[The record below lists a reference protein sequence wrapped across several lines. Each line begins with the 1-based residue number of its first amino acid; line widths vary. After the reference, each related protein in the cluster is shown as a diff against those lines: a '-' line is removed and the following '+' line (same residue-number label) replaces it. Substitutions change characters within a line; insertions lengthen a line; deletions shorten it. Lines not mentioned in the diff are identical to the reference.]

1 MSITRQMSASDSE
14 EVAGVGGARS
24 QKSKSDAGDAGTR
37 DKKIDKKKLQTIQ
50 LVIATHKTV
59 QQLHELAKHRQ
70 PDFIEFPTVNPFK
83 HQLFSIKQQPK
94 RLADLSIF
102 LADLLRHLREYKIK
116 ILH

>member
-1 MSITRQMSASDSE
+1 MCEWESIYDWVNDYYFKLCS
-14 EVAGVGGARS
+14 
-24 QKSKSDAGDAGTR
+24 AGTR

-94 RLADLSIF
+94 RLADLNIF

-116 ILH
+116 ILHWSDCFWEKK